1 MATMLKVY
9 SSIHNG
15 SNDNG
20 DDGDDHDRVHNL
32 LREGDDGDDDDGG
45 GDGDV
50 HNMLREGESSE
61 NTRNKTPAVG
71 TLLDTRYDCQKSI
84 SLPRT
89 FTSPQLYIKPNF

>member
-1 MATMLKVY
+1 MIMVMVMATT
-9 SSIHNG
+9 G
-15 SNDNG
+15 
-20 DDGDDHDRVHNL
+20 RVHNL
-32 LREGDDGDDDDGG
+32 LRERDDGDDGDGDDGG

-50 HNMLREGESSE
+50 HNLLREGESSE

-84 SLPRT
+84 SLFRT